1 LAPGAQPKSFSFVTI
16 CPDMKAF
23 LQHPATLVTFAF
35 VLLASAWAVI
45 VTTAVKHRAESVPI
59 QVEAVDHSK

>member
-1 LAPGAQPKSFSFVTI
+1 
-16 CPDMKAF
+16 MKAF

-35 VLLASAWAVI
+35 VLLIAAWSVI

-59 QVEAVDHSK
+59 EIEAADHSK